1 MTGRRDFRMNC
12 SNKRPL
18 TLVLPALFSV
28 ILLWASTSLASP
40 RIEPKRVVLKNGVTL
55 LFVETH
61 ALPMVNISVA
71 IKAGAIYDP
80 LEKGGVAGLTAALL
94 DEGTKNRPS
103 KQIAEEIDFIGGRL
117 SASGGED
124 FSSVSLV
131 VLKKD
136 LATGMELLTDILLN
150 PVFPEEELERKKKE
164 TIAAIISAKDDPGT
178 VASKAFYKVVFQGHP
193 YGIPVE
199 GDEESVSRITRDDI
213 VNFYQQYYKPNNTI
227 IAVTGDIEYKEAV
240 SLIETSL
247 KRWEKSKLKL
257 PDVPSV
263 NKVVSRD
270 SILIDRNITQ
280 SNIVLGHT
288 GISRD
293 NPDYYA
299 VTVMNYI
306 LGGGGFESRMVKEI
320 RDKKGLAYSVYSR
333 FDVNKYPGAF
343 SVEVQTKNETAMEA
357 IEGIK
362 TELKKIREEQVQ
374 DEELK
379 NAKAYLT
386 GSFPLRLDTNAKISN
401 FLVLVEFYNLGLDYI
416 NEYVKKIDAVTK
428 DDVLRVA
435 GKYIDTENYITVI
448 VGKQEKT
455 GLQQ

>member
-1 MTGRRDFRMNC
+1 M
-12 SNKRPL
+12 SNKAKHRAG
-18 TLVLPALFSV
+18 VVPALLRIV
-28 ILLWASTSLASP
+28 LLWASTCLASP
-40 RIEPKRVVLKNGVTL
+40 EIKPKRVVLKNGITL

-80 LEKGGVAGLTAALL
+80 PEKGGIASLTAALL
-94 DEGTKNRPS
+94 DEGTKNRSS

-124 FSSVSLV
+124 FSSASLV

-136 LATGMELLTDILLN
+136 LANGLDMLSDILLN
-150 PVFPEEELERKKKE
+150 PMFPEEELERKKKE
-164 TIAAIISAKDDPGT
+164 TLAAIISEKDDPGA
-178 VASKAFYKVVFQGHP
+178 VASKTFYKAVFQRHP

-213 VNFYQQYYKPNNTI
+213 EKFYQQYYKPNNTI
-227 IAVTGDIEYKEAV
+227 IAVTGDLKYKEAV
-240 SLIETSL
+240 SLIETSF
-247 KRWEKSKLKL
+247 KQWKKSKLKL

-263 NKVVSRD
+263 NKVAKMD
-270 SILIDRNITQ
+270 SIHIDRNITQ

-299 VTVMNYI
+299 VTLMNYI
-306 LGGGGFESRMVKEI
+306 LGGGGFESRMTKEI
-320 RDKKGLAYSVYSR
+320 RDKKGLAYSVYSS

-343 SVEVQTKNETAMEA
+343 SVVVQTKNETATEA

-362 TELKKIREEQVQ
+362 EELKKIREEQVK
-374 DEELK
+374 DAELK
-379 NAKAYLT
+379 DAQAYLT
-386 GSFPLRLDTNAKISN
+386 GSFPLRLDTNAKISS
-401 FLVLVEFYNLGLDYI
+401 FLVLVEFYDLGLDYI
-416 NEYVKKIDAVTK
+416 NEYAKKIDGVTK
-428 DDVLRVA
+428 DDILRVA
-435 GKYIDTENYITVI
+435 RMYIDTNNYITVV

-455 GLQQ
+455 GLQ

>member
-1 MTGRRDFRMNC
+1 M
-12 SNKRPL
+12 SNK
-18 TLVLPALFSV
+18 VKHMAGVVPALLIIV
-28 ILLWASTSLASP
+28 LLWASTCLASP
-40 RIEPKRVVLKNGVTL
+40 EIEPKRVVLKNGITL

-61 ALPMVNISVA
+61 ALPMVNISIA

-80 LEKGGVAGLTAALL
+80 PEKGGVASLTAAVL
-94 DEGTKNRPS
+94 DEGTKRRSS

-124 FSSVSLV
+124 FSSASLV

-136 LATGMELLTDILLN
+136 LANGLDMLSDILLN
-150 PVFPEEELERKKKE
+150 PMFPEEEQERKKKE
-164 TIAAIISAKDDPGT
+164 TLAAIMSEKDDPGA
-178 VASKAFYKVVFQGHP
+178 VASKTFYKAVFQRHP

-213 VNFYQQYYKPNNTI
+213 EKFYQQYYKPNNTI
-227 IAVTGDIEYKEAV
+227 IAVTGDLKYKEAV
-240 SLIETSL
+240 SLIETSF
-247 KRWEKSKLKL
+247 KQWKKSKLKL

-263 NKVVSRD
+263 NKVVKMD
-270 SILIDRNITQ
+270 SIHIDRNITQ

-374 DEELK
+374 DEELR

-386 GSFPLRLDTNAKISN
+386 GSFPLRLDTNAKSSK
-401 FLVLVEFYNLGLDYI
+401 FLVLVEFYHLGLDYI